1 MIPLWW
7 QILHKTFICHD
18 SRGSI
23 DCPQRLPFCSKNP
36 RLFWGSRGPA
46 SLTASRSTRPQPL
59 HPRKMPEYFPRVN
72 YGDPQAKHARLPSFC
87 WGGRRKK
94 QQALRARRCSFW
106 GGEGSVC
113 WVWDGV
119 QRWDDTDSWVTD
131 SCSVNLES
139 LAQYSRIYSHDEM
152 ISSRVISPHLI
163 LMIW

>member
-46 SLTASRSTRPQPL
+46 SLTASGSTRPQPP

-106 GGEGSVC
+106 GGEGAFVGFEMGFR
-113 WVWDGV
+113 DGMILTHGSLIHV
-119 QRWDDTDSWVTD
+119 Q
-131 SCSVNLES
+131 
-139 LAQYSRIYSHDEM
+139 
-152 ISSRVISPHLI
+152 LI
-163 LMIW
+163 LKVLHSIPEFIAMMKWSPTGSYHRI